1 MFSMK
6 YRIFLTLFIIS
17 LMGCSEPLPEELFL
31 YPEER
36 GGVPVSV
43 LELQA
48 FDNFSR
54 DGVTF
59 PSKETTIAGNI
70 YYPDSMDIAIAWIP
84 AAGKTKEDAQDRG
97 IAFASRG
104 IAALVVDV
112 RGLGQTSG
120 APLSLEQ
127 DAVLFAHEQEPYHHL
142 VVYDA
147 LRAVDALRERGYTCV
162 LLGGESNGGRI
173 ALLAAAQ
180 DKKIPGILL
189 MSTAGFGNIEHP
201 DPDVKNFLTSIN
213 PDAYAPYLKTPT
225 AFIHDINDP
234 TIPFSAAKETYNKI
248 ASSKTLFMLN
258 KGCHGYCP
266 TMNEALTQSIEFLK
280 RYCPS

>member
-1 MFSMK
+1 MR
-6 YRIFLTLFIIS
+6 YLFLSFLII
-17 LMGCSEPLPEELFL
+17 LLIGCREPLPQELHL

-36 GGVPVSV
+36 GGVPVTV

-59 PSKETTIAGNI
+59 PSKGTTIAGNL
-70 YYPDSMDIAIAWIP
+70 YYPDSMDVAIAWIP

-127 DAVLFAHEQEPYHHL
+127 DAVLFANKQEPYHHL
-142 VVYDA
+142 IIYDA
-147 LRAVDALRERGYTCV
+147 LRTVDVLRERGYKCV

-180 DKKIPGILL
+180 DKKISGVVL
-189 MSTAGFGNIEHP
+189 MSTAGFGEIEHP
-201 DPDVKNFLTSIN
+201 LPEIKKFLTSIN
-213 PDAYAPYLKTPT
+213 PDSYAVYLTTPV
-225 AFIHDINDP
+225 AFIHDIQDP
-234 TIPFSAAKETYNKI
+234 TIPFGDAKETYDKI
-248 ASSKTLFMLN
+248 ASAKTLLTIN
-258 KGCHGYCP
+258 KGCHGFCP
-266 TMNEALTQSIEFLK
+266 AMNEAVTQSIEFLT